1 MPKGGFGGGKKKKK
15 TRRGS
20 KSGASTPGSISGV
33 SDVTLGGSSLNVTP
47 RTDLTHSGSHLEI
60 TNYPSSL
67 NTTPAGTGT
76 PFSITGTDVS
86 SIAGGSSR
94 GNTHRTSIGGGSSL
108 TNTART
114 MDSKASSPMK
124 SNRSDANRSDTGHMS
139 DLDDQDLISPPNT
152 ARSGE
157 EGPNAQQAARDKRE
171 KERKGPRVPKLPL
184 FRLFGKGTPPGSAKE
199 PEPARGPADKPEH
212 LRQIQGEKAP
222 DSTGGKTSPSP
233 RFTEMQHELAS
244 EAADQLKEALEITA
258 ARAAEALASEVQL
271 KFQLEEAR
279 RQMKSLEERQAT
291 LLTVVERE
299 RAAKLRAI
307 EQAAGVAA
315 AAESLAS
322 AAAGAD
328 PAEVKKTAK
337 DAAADTYEDA
347 MFSPST
353 RDADAGAA
361 LQSMDAKA
369 KAQLDKADA
378 ALVRLTQEKFAAEKH
393 VADER
398 AGWEAALAAAHVRE
412 AELAELLE
420 KHERRE
426 KALAQ
431 KRTEIEIAKNVAGDV
446 ESSDAAKKA
455 AHAKAAELEMVT
467 AAAESEIAHAQARA
481 SELGEELALA
491 TSRVEKRERVH
502 EEEVNAAVAHARR
515 TMETVAA
522 AAAADLEV
530 ANAKNAELR
539 SRLAEKEAQERTLRE
554 RLAEASAASM
564 SANTVSMSATN
575 MSANTSTAFSDAAS
589 DFKTVGSEYG
599 SAVGSEYQSASQSV
613 RAPSEINTPTDTPRG
628 GDGGV
633 DESAES
639 DAPSMISPVGGDGG
653 TPFMTPGAQF
663 LNTPGGSAYPS
674 ARSTPVQSA
683 RGGPGGIPV
692 PPKFESPSRADL
704 RAKMTQAEARA
715 EATERALASERA
727 ELEKVRKE
735 ISIMRVEQ
743 GAWEKAASPVASPA
757 KPTAA
762 ERERRVKE
770 ATRDALRESV
780 RVALASGV
788 NEAELRDAMAQ
799 RGVDVGA
806 ILAEQIPPAPT
817 PEIAPAG
824 EDKPGGSK
832 WLKVGEE
839 DKETPEQ
846 TTTQKADIPAA
857 GASGKK
863 GKKGKKGKGKK

>member
-1 MPKGGFGGGKKKKK
+1 MFY
-15 TRRGS
+15 
-20 KSGASTPGSISGV
+20 
-33 SDVTLGGSSLNVTP
+33 L
-47 RTDLTHSGSHLEI
+47 
-60 TNYPSSL
+60 
-67 NTTPAGTGT
+67 
-76 PFSITGTDVS
+76 
-86 SIAGGSSR
+86 
-94 GNTHRTSIGGGSSL
+94 
-108 TNTART
+108 
-114 MDSKASSPMK
+114 
-124 SNRSDANRSDTGHMS
+124 
-139 DLDDQDLISPPNT
+139 Q
-152 ARSGE
+152 
-157 EGPNAQQAARDKRE
+157 
-171 KERKGPRVPKLPL
+171 
-184 FRLFGKGTPPGSAKE
+184 E
-199 PEPARGPADKPEH
+199 PEPARGPADKPES

-328 PAEVKKTAK
+328 PAQVKKTAK

-446 ESSDAAKKA
+446 ESSDAAKMA

-674 ARSTPVQSA
+674 AKSTPVQSA

-770 ATRDALRESV
+770 ATQEALRESV

-824 EDKPGGSK
+824 EEDKSGGSKWLKVGEEDKEPEIAPAGEDKPGGSK
-832 WLKVGEE
+832 WLKVGD